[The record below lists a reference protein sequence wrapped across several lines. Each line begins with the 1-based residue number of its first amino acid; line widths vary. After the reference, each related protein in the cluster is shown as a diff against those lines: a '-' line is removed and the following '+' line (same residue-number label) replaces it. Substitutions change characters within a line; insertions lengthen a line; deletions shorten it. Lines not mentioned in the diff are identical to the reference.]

1 MLMTRHLNSAGG
13 PAAAGSGG
21 PDGLWAQ
28 VPGGLRSPRLSLD
41 TVPEEYRSAFRHY
54 GDGTRNSRGR
64 TPVDFTVLPDG
75 LRKEIT
81 WCMFRI
87 ADLGGVIGMS
97 GAGAV
102 VRMLGAAVA
111 ADNSPA
117 VSSRVSLLDAGV
129 QEWCQRIRAVFYR
142 DSGRFPSPSTMRCV
156 AYEIQRYSRVLE
168 AAYDTRDWWQRE
180 VWRPAEDPRIPQ
192 RDHEPR
198 GRESIGFTRFSAPWL
213 RTGLQWFG
221 KSVLETGQMAWSTL
235 VQRVGAMTEFDAFLA
250 RRGSFPPNLAD
261 DPAAVRALMRDYLAH
276 VSTRRVARGTRA
288 GEPISASQRKILV
301 ICVEQFY
308 AFMHDHAEEAAAV
321 LGEPGWLRL
330 GPHHAMLVRR
340 GERPRRRSPDEP
352 HRIIDDTTMTKIMEQ
367 AGQAGMLGTLVADG
381 GFGDEQAMRLLM
393 LQARLGRRINE
404 LCMLDHDPLSML
416 GHPSADQ
423 GPGALVA
430 RLRYQQT
437 KIDGAPDTILVDAE
451 IVAIIHAQQD
461 WAARHFAACG
471 RPGRTPRYLFLGS
484 MMNRNGDRPYNAGQF
499 RSLLTQ
505 LAARSGIRDGDGH
518 VIDLQ
523 RTHTFRHT
531 AATSL
536 LNAGVPLHVVQRWL
550 GHLTPAM
557 TMTYAQTLAET
568 AEAEFLRYRKLTSD
582 GRETTLKPDDLYDML
597 QLDQRTDRILPHG
610 YCTLPPR
617 QSCDR
622 GNACLTCD
630 KFVTDASFLPE
641 LRQHHQRTLQLIE
654 IRQQAFTARTSTP
667 MSEDNIWLQGRR
679 RETAALEVIT
689 AALEA
694 EPGHHA
700 RRDGTSATG
709 TSDTNRGAA
718 GPRAVRGA
726 GVVARTSQAAARA
739 TGKKGTNQA

>member
-1 MLMTRHLNSAGG
+1 MLMTRHLS
-13 PAAAGSGG
+13 AAGEPAVAGPVG
-21 PDGLWAQ
+21 PDELWAL
-28 VPGGLRSPRLSLD
+28 VPDGLRSPRLSPD

-64 TPVDFTVLPDG
+64 TPVDLSVLPGG

-87 ADLGGVIGMS
+87 IDLGGVIGMS
-97 GAGAV
+97 AAGNV

-111 ADNSPA
+111 AGNGA
-117 VSSRVSLLDAGV
+117 AGSSQVSLLDATV
-129 QEWCQRIRAVFYR
+129 EEWSARIRAAYCR
-142 DSGRFPSPSTMRCV
+142 DTGRFPSPATMRCV

-168 AAYDTRDWWQRE
+168 AAYDTREWWQRE
-180 VWRPAEDPRIPQ
+180 VWRPMEDPRIPQ

-198 GRESIGFTRFSAPWL
+198 GRDSISFTRFTAPWL
-213 RTGLQWFG
+213 RAGLQWFG
-221 KSVLETGQMAWSTL
+221 KSVLETGQMTWSTL
-235 VQRVGAMTEFDAFLA
+235 LQRVSTMTEFDAFLA
-250 RRGSFPPNLAD
+250 GRGSFPPHLAD
-261 DPAAVRALMRDYLAH
+261 GHAEVRALMRDYLAY
-276 VSTRRVARGTRA
+276 VSTRRVERGGRA
-288 GEPISASQRKILV
+288 GELISVSQRKILV

-308 AFMHDHAEEAAAV
+308 AFMHDHAEEAAVV
-321 LGEPGWLRL
+321 LAEPGWLRL
-330 GPHHAMLVRR
+330 GPQHAMLVRR
-340 GERPRRRSPDEP
+340 GERPRRRSSGDP
-352 HRIIDDTTMTKIMEQ
+352 HRIIDDTTMTKIMAQ
-367 AGQAGMLGTLVADG
+367 AGTLGAPAADG

-416 GHPSADQ
+416 DHPSGAQDD
-423 GPGALVA
+423 PGAFRA

-461 WAARHFAACG
+461 WAARHFAAGG

-484 MMNRNGDRPYNAGQF
+484 MMNRNGDRPYSAAQF
-499 RSLLTQ
+499 RKLLTE
-505 LAARSGIRDGDGH
+505 LAARSGIRDGDGR

-523 RTHTFRHT
+523 RTHAFRHT

-557 TMTYAQTLAET
+557 TMVYAQTLAET

-582 GRETTLKPDDLYDML
+582 GRDTTLNPEDLYDML

-630 KFVTDASFLPE
+630 KFVTDATFLPE
-641 LRQHHQRTLQLIE
+641 LRQQHQRTGQLIE
-654 IRQQAFTARTSTP
+654 IRQQAFTARTGTP
-667 MSEDNIWLQGRR
+667 MSDDNIWLQGRR
-679 RETAALEVIT
+679 RETAALEAIT

-694 EPGHHA
+694 EPGH
-700 RRDGTSATG
+700 RDGTSTAG
-709 TSDTNRGAA
+709 AGDTDTRAA

-726 GVVARTSQAAARA
+726 GVAARTGQAAARA

>member
-1 MLMTRHLNSAGG
+1 
-13 PAAAGSGG
+13 
-21 PDGLWAQ
+21 
-28 VPGGLRSPRLSLD
+28 
-41 TVPEEYRSAFRHY
+41 
-54 GDGTRNSRGR
+54 
-64 TPVDFTVLPDG
+64 
-75 LRKEIT
+75 
-81 WCMFRI
+81 MFRI

-97 GAGAV
+97 GAGTV

-111 ADNSPA
+111 GDNGPA
-117 VSSRVSLLDAGV
+117 VSSQVSLLDAGV

-235 VQRVGAMTEFDAFLA
+235 LQRVGAMTEFDAFLA
-250 RRGSFPPNLAD
+250 GRGSFPPHLAD

-276 VSTRRVARGTRA
+276 VSTRRVGRGTRA

-330 GPHHAMLVRR
+330 GPQHAMLVRR

-352 HRIIDDTTMTKIMEQ
+352 HRIIDDTTMTKIM
-367 AGQAGMLGTLVADG
+367 GQAGMLGAPAADG

-416 GHPSADQ
+416 GHPSGDQ
-423 GPGALVA
+423 DPGAFVA

-451 IVAIIHAQQD
+451 IVAIIQAQQD
-461 WAARHFAACG
+461 WAARYFAAGG

-484 MMNRNGDRPYNAGQF
+484 MMNRNGDRPYNCRPVPQPAHRAGGAF
-499 RSLLTQ
+499 R
-505 LAARSGIRDGDGH
+505 D
-518 VIDLQ
+518 
-523 RTHTFRHT
+523 
-531 AATSL
+531 
-536 LNAGVPLHVVQRWL
+536 P
-550 GHLTPAM
+550 
-557 TMTYAQTLAET
+557 
-568 AEAEFLRYRKLTSD
+568 
-582 GRETTLKPDDLYDML
+582 
-597 QLDQRTDRILPHG
+597 
-610 YCTLPPR
+610 
-617 QSCDR
+617 
-622 GNACLTCD
+622 
-630 KFVTDASFLPE
+630 
-641 LRQHHQRTLQLIE
+641 
-654 IRQQAFTARTSTP
+654 
-667 MSEDNIWLQGRR
+667 RR
-679 RETAALEVIT
+679 RRPRDRPAADPHLP
-689 AALEA
+689 AHRGDQPA
-694 EPGHHA
+694 ERGGPVA
-700 RRDGTSATG
+700 
-709 TSDTNRGAA
+709 RGAA
-718 GPRAVRGA
+718 LAGA
-726 GVVARTSQAAARA
+726 SDPGDDDDLRPDA
-739 TGKKGTNQA
+739 G

>member
-1 MLMTRHLNSAGG
+1 
-13 PAAAGSGG
+13 
-21 PDGLWAQ
+21 
-28 VPGGLRSPRLSLD
+28 
-41 TVPEEYRSAFRHY
+41 
-54 GDGTRNSRGR
+54 
-64 TPVDFTVLPDG
+64 
-75 LRKEIT
+75 
-81 WCMFRI
+81 MFRI

-111 ADNSPA
+111 AGNRLA

-129 QEWCQRIRAVFYR
+129 QEWCQRIRAVFCR

-156 AYEIQRYSRVLE
+156 AYEIQRYSRVLD
-168 AAYDTRDWWQRE
+168 AAYDTREWWQRE

-213 RTGLQWFG
+213 RAGLQWFG

-235 VQRVGAMTEFDAFLA
+235 MQRVGAMTEFDAFLA
-250 RRGSFPPNLAD
+250 GRGSFPPHLAD

-276 VSTRRVARGTRA
+276 VSTRRAGRGKRA

-321 LGEPGWLRL
+321 LAEPGWLRL
-330 GPHHAMLVRR
+330 GPQHAMLVRR
-340 GERPRRRSPDEP
+340 GERPRRHSPEN
-352 HRIIDDTTMTKIMEQ
+352 HQIIDDTTMTKIM
-367 AGQAGMLGTLVADG
+367 GQAGMLGAPVADG

-416 GHPSADQ
+416 GHPSGDQ
-423 GPGALVA
+423 EPGGFVA

-451 IVAIIHAQQD
+451 VVAIIQAQRD
-461 WAARHFAACG
+461 WAARHFTVRG

-499 RSLLTQ
+499 RNLLTE
-505 LAARSGIRDGDGH
+505 LAARSGIRDGDGRT
-518 VIDLQ
+518 IDLQ

-557 TMTYAQTLAET
+557 TMAYAQTLAET

-582 GRETTLKPDDLYDML
+582 GRETTLNPEDLYDML

-610 YCTLPPR
+610 YCMLPPR

-641 LRQHHQRTLQLIE
+641 LRQQHQRTLQLIE
-654 IRQQAFTARTSTP
+654 IRQQAFTARTGTP

-694 EPGHHA
+694 EPGHRA

-709 TSDTNRGAA
+709 TSGANHGDA
-718 GPRAVRGA
+718 GSRAVRGA
-726 GVVARTSQAAARA
+726 GIAARTDQAAARA
-739 TGKKGTNQA
+739 TGKKDIPGA

>member
-1 MLMTRHLNSAGG
+1 MTRHLTSVGELT
-13 PAAAGSGG
+13 AAGPGG

-28 VPGGLRSPRLSLD
+28 VPDGLSSPRLSPE
-41 TVPEEYRSAFRHY
+41 TVPEEYRSGFRHY

-64 TPVDFTVLPDG
+64 TPVDLSVLPEG

-87 ADLGGVIGMS
+87 VDLGGVIGMS
-97 GAGAV
+97 RAATV
-102 VRMLGAAVA
+102 VRMLGATVA
-111 ADNSPA
+111 AGTDRA
-117 VSSRVSLLDAGV
+117 VSSQVSLLDADV
-129 QEWCQRIRAVFYR
+129 QEWCQRIRAVFRR
-142 DSGRFPSPSTMRCV
+142 DSGRFPSPSTMRC
-156 AYEIQRYSRVLE
+156 AACELQRYSRVLE

-180 VWRPAEDPRIPQ
+180 VWRPAEDARIPQ

-198 GRESIGFTRFSAPWL
+198 GRESIGFTRFTATWL

-221 KSVLETGQMAWSTL
+221 KSVLETGQMTWSTL
-235 VQRVGAMTEFDAFLA
+235 LQRVSSMTEFDAFLA
-250 RRGSFPPNLAD
+250 GRGSFPSYLAD

-276 VSTRRVARGTRA
+276 VSTKRVGRGKRA
-288 GEPISASQRKILV
+288 GELISASQRKILV

-321 LGEPGWLRL
+321 LAEPGWLRL
-330 GPHHAMLVRR
+330 GPQHAMLVRR
-340 GERPRRRSPDEP
+340 GERPRRHSPEN
-352 HRIIDDTTMTKIMEQ
+352 HQIIDDTTMTKIM
-367 AGQAGMLGTLVADG
+367 GQAGMLGAPAADG

-416 GHPSADQ
+416 GHPSGVQ
-423 GPGALVA
+423 EPGGFVA

-451 IVAIIHAQQD
+451 VVAIIQAQQD
-461 WAARHFAACG
+461 WAARHFAAGG

-499 RSLLTQ
+499 RYLLTE
-505 LAARSGIRDGDGH
+505 LAARSGIRDGDDRT
-518 VIDLQ
+518 IDLQ

-531 AATSL
+531 VATSL

-557 TMTYAQTLAET
+557 TMAYAQTLAET

-582 GRETTLKPDDLYDML
+582 GRETTLNPEDLYDML

-610 YCTLPPR
+610 YCMLPPR

-630 KFVTDASFLPE
+630 KFVTDATFLPE
-641 LRQHHQRTLQLIE
+641 LRQQHQRTLQLIE
-654 IRQQAFTARTSTP
+654 IRQQAFTARTGAP
-667 MSEDNIWLQGRR
+667 MSENNIWLQGRT
-679 RETAALEVIT
+679 REAAALEAVT

-700 RRDGTSATG
+700 QRDGSSG
-709 TSDTNRGAA
+709 TDARAA
-718 GPRAVRGA
+718 GSRAVRGA
-726 GVVARTSQAAARA
+726 GAVARTDQAAARA